1 MNYELISKLTMEEN
15 DKLREEV
22 LILRKRNEI
31 LRSEVTRLETLLKNM
46 EKEKIYLKEETNS
59 LKDALEFN
67 KDEQQRFTHY
77 S

>member
-31 LRSEVTRLETLLKNM
+31 LRNEVTRLETLLKNM